1 MIGHGRSGD
10 LSHGRLVAGKR
21 GAAHVARLV
30 RGKGPGAMHGST
42 VVPHHQ
48 VANAPG
54 VGVDELPLGGVLG
67 HVGEGGGQAVL
78 LRRAQARADGVLE
91 LTQAAAEGELL
102 LVVDRLVMS
111 TLSTSA
117 AKHGPSWRVITGI
130 AGLSTK
136 ISWRIKPSPPQ
147 PDARPGARRS
157 RPTTATPRDG
167 PSQRCGPRAGRRSD
181 PPCGPSRGG
190 ARSPASSGRAPAPP
204 GLGARPPRSARRGAR
219 SPRRGSGPAR
229 PSGTRARSPRAGAG
243 PPRAACRARPPPR
256 P

>member
-1 MIGHGRSGD
+1 MLTSWQDWTRALRRPESRSVGRGQ
-10 LSHGRLVAGKR
+10 AWC
-21 GAAHVARLV
+21 GACRAARA
-30 RGKGPGAMHGST
+30 RPP
-42 VVPHHQ
+42 VVPGEHL
-48 VANAPG
+48 V
-54 VGVDELPLGGVLG
+54 VLVEIG

-78 LRRAQARADGVLE
+78 LRRAQARADRVLE

-111 TLSTSA
+111 TPSTSA

-136 ISWRIKPSPPQ
+136 ISWRIKTSPPQ

-190 ARSPASSGRAPAPP
+190 ARSPASSGRAPAHP

-219 SPRRGSGPAR
+219 APRRGSGP
-229 PSGTRARSPRAGAG
+229 
-243 PPRAACRARPPPR
+243 
-256 P
+256 